1 MYNCILLHACNH
13 TYIVAYNTYTHKCIY
28 TIGIDVALVH
38 SHQPQGVDDIVDDA
52 TVLII
57 PYYCTTSMMVYLLLL
72 VLILLLHLHSVL
84 PYVLLPIIQKLI
96 PKWVDV
102 CNHTSKYTKIVE
114 LICWFAETPNSDI
127 NAPLFQRTS
136 APYAST
142 PPN

>member
-1 MYNCILLHACNH
+1 MYNCILLHTCHH
-13 TYIVAYNTYTHKCIY
+13 TYIVAYNTYTHTCMY

-72 VLILLLHLHSVL
+72 VVIQLLLHLHSVL

-96 PKWVDV
+96 LKWVDV
-102 CNHTSKYTKIVE
+102 CNYITEYTKIVE
-114 LICWFAETPNSDI
+114 LICLLAKTTKFE
-127 NAPLFQRTS
+127 
-136 APYAST
+136 Y
-142 PPN
+142 